1 MSSNSVAS
9 STSKSNNRV
18 KSSGISCIRS
28 LMLTLCG
35 IIAQGVAQGTSLWP
49 LETFGDIWRW
59 FSTYKELRLVCHT
72 VHCCI
77 ATIAPASLLSSALRH
92 GAISL
97 PLIKQAKPHGREKL
111 CKCVSL
117 LHTCFLMD
125 RTSKGRS
132 ARQATFCRTS
142 A

>member
-18 KSSGISCIRS
+18 KSGGISCIRS

-35 IIAQGVAQGTSLWP
+35 IAQGVAQGTSLWP
-49 LETFGDIWRW
+49 LETGDIWRW
-59 FSTYKELRLVCHT
+59 FSTYKELRLCHT

-77 ATIAPASLLSSALRH
+77 ATIAPASFLSSALRH

-111 CKCVSL
+111 CKCLSL